1 MGKKERGTK
10 GSQGCGESLA
20 SERIIGSLKC
30 QQAGQG
36 RHLLSR
42 PPVPLNTH
50 LFSETKPSCRHM
62 DCLSNCN
69 VISMRFHSKKQSFA
83 SVLLLKFK
91 KKKNSKN
98 KNKLLCFIWSHR
110 FFTITHFPKHTKG
123 P

>member
-20 SERIIGSLKC
+20 GERIIGSLKC

-91 KKKNSKN
+91 KKNSKN